1 MIDEILLKTEKKMA
15 ASTQALKRE
24 IAAIRTGRATTGL
37 VDHIKV
43 DYSGVPTPLNH
54 LANISIPGAKYLL
67 IQPWDKGII
76 QNIEKAILK
85 SDLGLTPSSDG
96 TVIRLNIPPLSEERR
111 QELIKLVHRKVEEG
125 RIAMRNVRRDAA
137 DELKHLEKDKEMSQD
152 ELKMALNKLQK
163 LTDSFV
169 LGAGQ
174 MGKDKETELLEV

>member
-1 MIDEILLKTEKKMA
+1 
-15 ASTQALKRE
+15 
-24 IAAIRTGRATTGL
+24 
-37 VDHIKV
+37 
-43 DYSGVPTPLNH
+43 
-54 LANISIPGAKYLL
+54 
-67 IQPWDKGII
+67 
-76 QNIEKAILK
+76 
-85 SDLGLTPSSDG
+85 PSSDG

-125 RIAMRNVRRDAA
+125 RIAMRNERREAA

-152 ELKMALNKLQK
+152 DLKMALNKLQK